1 MKTTEIL
8 KELAQFKGLIQAASD
23 RMVLLD
29 MACDQLAED
38 NSKQLDEIH
47 ELKQLLK
54 KARGEK

>member
-8 KELAQFKGLIQAASD
+8 KELAQFKGLIQAASG

-29 MACDQLAED
+29 MTCDQLAED